1 MVEFASTEHEK
12 SGQFEPVDGPCRRQT
27 LGKGVRFSPPRIESS
42 RPAQAK
48 ESDSVVEFEP
58 SGQADAA
65 VLEVTDGSVLYSV
78 IVVPESG
85 RAILV
90 SGKVQQL
97 PNDRQDLDAQ
107 S

>member
-1 MVEFASTEHEK
+1 V
-12 SGQFEPVDGPCRRQT
+12 
-27 LGKGVRFSPPRIESS
+27 LGKGVRFSPPRIESA
-42 RPAQAK
+42 RPVQA
-48 ESDSVVEFEP
+48 EEADSVVQFEP

-65 VLEVTDGSVLYSV
+65 VLEVTDGNVCYSV

-90 SGKVQQL
+90 WGKVQEL

-107 S
+107 R